1 MTVKFVQDTS
11 KFWYKPDI
19 SREQGITIDV
29 YSEAY
34 TCRKASWWMCLIF
47 FYDYQ
52 TSKII
57 TERNTK
63 SIRAEDNFSLFCLE
77 AEFESGGHSN
87 ISDKLLS

>member
-1 MTVKFVQDTS
+1 MNVS
-11 KFWYKPDI
+11 Y
-19 SREQGITIDV
+19 
-29 YSEAY
+29 
-34 TCRKASWWMCLIF
+34 F

-63 SIRAEDNFSLFCLE
+63 SIRAEDNFNLFCLE